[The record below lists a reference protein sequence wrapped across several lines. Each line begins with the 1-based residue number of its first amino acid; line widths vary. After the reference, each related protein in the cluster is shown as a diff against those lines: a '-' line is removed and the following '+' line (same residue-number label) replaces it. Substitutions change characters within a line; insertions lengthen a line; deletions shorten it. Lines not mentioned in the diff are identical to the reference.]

1 MRHAIN
7 RYNEITNHWDLGP
20 WTKSTNFLLMFFF
33 LLFFMLSIDVAGL
46 SDGSKVEKFQEN
58 CQTAL
63 EEYTRVHYPGQGVRF
78 GKLLLRLPSLKT
90 INSQVIEKLFFFRL
104 GKTSMDTFI
113 HDMVHGGASNL
124 WQPSYIP
131 LQWWW
136 PRLWAHRL
144 RCNHHDHFG
153 HL

>member
-1 MRHAIN
+1 
-7 RYNEITNHWDLGP
+7 
-20 WTKSTNFLLMFFF
+20 MFIFVLRFF
-33 LLFFMLSIDVAGL
+33 IFPLDVAGL

-58 CQTAL
+58 CQSAL
-63 EEYTRVHYPGQGVRF
+63 EEYCRVHYPGQGLRF
-78 GKLLLRLPSLKT
+78 GKLLLRLPSFKT

-131 LQWWW
+131 LQ
-136 PRLWAHRL
+136 
-144 RCNHHDHFG
+144 
-153 HL
+153 